1 LKHTVLTLRKT
12 LFVTASLF
20 VGLIVVSILSLSIG
34 SSEIGFSD
42 VMRLIMNS
50 IGFSQLTSISETSR
64 IILLDIRLPRVL
76 LAIMVGS
83 GLSVAGVVFQALLR
97 NPLAEPYIL
106 GVSGGASVGAL
117 TAIALGFH
125 MFNVGIPLAA
135 FCGALL
141 VVVLVYTFGRRR
153 GQIDTNALLLSGVM
167 IGAFLSAIIL
177 FLVSLIGQPIR
188 NALLWLLGNLAN
200 ADLRS
205 IIVVAP
211 IALGASILIYL
222 QARNFNLIATGEE
235 VALQLGVEVE
245 RVKKVSYFLAS
256 LATGSVVAV
265 SGAIGFV
272 GLIIP
277 HICRMLFGPDHRLLI
292 IASFL
297 MGGIFLVIAD
307 IIARTV
313 LAPNE
318 IPVGAVTAAI
328 GAPFFIYLLKKS

>member
-1 LKHTVLTLRKT
+1 
-12 LFVTASLF
+12 
-20 VGLIVVSILSLSIG
+20 
-34 SSEIGFSD
+34 
-42 VMRLIMNS
+42 MNS

>member
-1 LKHTVLTLRKT
+1 M
-12 LFVTASLF
+12 A
-20 VGLIVVSILSLSIG
+20 VSILSLSIG
-34 SSEIGFSD
+34 SSEVGFSD
-42 VMRLIMNS
+42 VMKLILNS

-64 IILLDIRLPRVL
+64 VVLLDIRLPRVI
-76 LAIMVGS
+76 LAIIVGS

-117 TAIALGFH
+117 TAIAIGFH
-125 MFNVGIPLAA
+125 LFSFGTPLFA

-141 VVVLVYTFGRRR
+141 VVFLVYTFGRRR
-153 GQIDTNALLLSGVM
+153 GQMDTNALLLSGVM

-188 NALLWLLGNLAN
+188 NALLWLLGNLSS
-200 ADLRS
+200 ADLGM
-205 IIVVAP
+205 IGIVAP
-211 IALGASILIYL
+211 VSLGASILIFL
-222 QARNFNLIATGEE
+222 QARQYNLIATGED
-235 VALQLGVEVE
+235 VAMQLGVEVE
-245 RVKKVSYFLAS
+245 KLRKVSYFLAS
-256 LATGSVVAV
+256 LITGSVVAV

-292 IASFL
+292 PSSFI

-307 IIARTV
+307 IVARSV
-313 LAPNE
+313 LAPSE

-328 GAPFFIYLLKKS
+328 GAPFFIYLLKK